1 MRSFAE
7 YLWPFYVVIIYTLR
21 LPAWLLASTL
31 YINVSI
37 DINYLCIYN
46 FKLIFFATFKSFLSQ
61 SKCTLQPKHY
71 HIGQV
76 LCPLVPL
83 LAGLR
88 PPPDPL
94 VFLVLA
100 MLAFLL
106 IMFTSGIMS
115 ENIAVQV
122 SDSVFS
128 K

>member
-1 MRSFAE
+1 M
-7 YLWPFYVVIIYTLR
+7 
-21 LPAWLLASTL
+21 
-31 YINVSI
+31 SI

-88 PPPDPL
+88 PPPDPP